1 MTPMMA
7 NPGDGAY
14 LAAGRGER
22 RVESR
27 DRHWAHGGREA
38 TGPRTERALTLA
50 VAAMEYI
57 WLYDHR
63 HGIGLEEIAARNH
76 VSVGRVR
83 FGVQRA
89 AAQDSKLSKDELVE
103 DLKPSR
109 AGDLGFRLIP
119 LFPIGSF
126 TPGSTCPHRDPIGRG
141 STLCCM
147 VCHAS
152 GMDDHPGLRRDPETD
167 PSSEPEP
174 EPAPAVA
181 ESKTSDG
188 PREARKQRRR
198 KKFAE
203 AAAVA

>member
-1 MTPMMA
+1 M
-7 NPGDGAY
+7 
-14 LAAGRGER
+14 
-22 RVESR
+22 
-27 DRHWAHGGREA
+27 
-38 TGPRTERALTLA
+38 GPRTERALTLA

-76 VSVGRVR
+76 VSLGRVR

-89 AAQDSKLSKDELVE
+89 AAQDSKLSKDEVVE
-103 DLKPSR
+103 DLKPGR
-109 AGDLGFRLIP
+109 VGDIGFRLIP

-126 TPGSTCPHRDPIGRG
+126 TPESTCPHHHPIGRG

-152 GMDDHPGLRRDPETD
+152 GMDDHPGLRRDPQAD
-167 PSSEPEP
+167 PSPEPEP
-174 EPAPAVA
+174 EPAVA

-188 PREARKQRRR
+188 PRETRKQRRR
-198 KKFAE
+198 RQFAE
-203 AAAVA
+203 AAAEA